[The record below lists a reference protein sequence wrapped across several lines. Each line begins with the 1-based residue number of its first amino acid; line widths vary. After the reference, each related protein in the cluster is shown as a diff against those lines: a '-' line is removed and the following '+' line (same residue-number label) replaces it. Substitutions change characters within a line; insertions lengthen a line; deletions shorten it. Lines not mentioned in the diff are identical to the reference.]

1 MAGQEVE
8 GSAEEITGV
17 QRKGEVGL
25 GLADIS
31 LVFWIA
37 HWLR

>member
-1 MAGQEVE
+1 MVKEKDKE
-8 GSAEEITGV
+8 SAEEITGV